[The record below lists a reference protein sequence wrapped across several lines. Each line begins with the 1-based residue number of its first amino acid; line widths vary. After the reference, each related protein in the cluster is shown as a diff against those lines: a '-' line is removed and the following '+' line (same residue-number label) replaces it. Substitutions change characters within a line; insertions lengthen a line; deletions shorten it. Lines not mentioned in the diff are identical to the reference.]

1 MEYENELDLG
11 KRKLKYD
18 LEDGELKAIKKN
30 NNLEESDN
38 LTVKLKITEFDKL
51 ES

>member
-1 MEYENELDLG
+1 MEYEKELDLG
-11 KRKLKYD
+11 KKKLKYD

-30 NNLEESDN
+30 NNLKEGDN
-38 LTVKLKITEFDKL
+38 LTIKLNMTEFDKL